1 MPVCGRTAWY
11 RWTWARPISIRDRC
25 RWTRPPRRR
34 RYSLDI
40 EGETVDYGAVSMGN
54 PHAVLKVHDVKS
66 APVEHLGPRIE
77 RHRRF
82 PRRTNV
88 GFMQIVDRGHI
99 GLRVFERGVGETLAC
114 GTGACA
120 AAAVGRE
127 QGLLEADVRVDLP
140 GGTAHVSWHGPG
152 EPCLAHRAGRDRL
165 YGHHRYLDSTGHHR
179 G

>member
-1 MPVCGRTAWY
+1 MGAPDFDPKSLPMDAP
-11 RWTWARPISIRDRC
+11 AEASS
-25 RWTRPPRRR
+25 
-34 RYSLDI
+34 YSLDV

-54 PHAVLKVHDVKS
+54 PHAVLKVPDVKR
-66 APVEHLGPRIE
+66 APVGHLGPRIE

-88 GFMQIVDRGHI
+88 GFMQIVDRGRI

-120 AAAVGRE
+120 AAAVGRN
-127 QGLLEADVRVDLP
+127 QGLLEADVQVDLP

-152 EPCLAHRAGRDRL
+152 EHLWL
-165 YGHHRYLDSTGHHR
+165 TGPAAMVFT
-179 G
+179 GIIDI